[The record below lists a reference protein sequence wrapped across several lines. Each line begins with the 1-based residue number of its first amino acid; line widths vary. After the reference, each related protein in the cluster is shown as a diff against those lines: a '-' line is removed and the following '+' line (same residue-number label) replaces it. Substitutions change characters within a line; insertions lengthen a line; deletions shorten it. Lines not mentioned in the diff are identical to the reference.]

1 MIMLFLLMIFSQNK
15 STRCEDEIKYTKFPK
30 NFLGIDGSHMT
41 KDKLIQILK
50 KDKAKYTIL
59 IDDPPDHWVG
69 SNYFI
74 GKGLEELDIKYV
86 IYSFPDVG
94 EINYEIELE
103 FDGRKIKYLLNKFVK
118 ILGKYEVTYE
128 SFDDRTEYYYWIA
141 NNLVKSGVYEVF
153 IKKKPL
159 YNKYKKEENCGYLLI
174 RWLYPRKEEDKYAP
188 IHE

>member
-103 FDGRKIKYLLNKFVK
+103 FDGRKIKY
-118 ILGKYEVTYE
+118 
-128 SFDDRTEYYYWIA
+128 
-141 NNLVKSGVYEVF
+141 
-153 IKKKPL
+153 
-159 YNKYKKEENCGYLLI
+159 
-174 RWLYPRKEEDKYAP
+174 
-188 IHE
+188 HHQ